1 MPKDAVFEELFKRFL
16 ESCERRK
23 SEGENQLEYLR
34 WYTRQVNELCYDY
47 FSETLARLG
56 LAYNRIYLE
65 NLDLKK
71 KIERL
76 ENELYDK

>member
-56 LAYNRIYLE
+56 LAYNR
-65 NLDLKK
+65 NLFRESRSKEK
-71 KIERL
+71 
-76 ENELYDK
+76 N